1 MTTCSP
7 PTGWARSPRVRS
19 SLSAFFAFAIREG
32 LTEVNPVLGTGKA
45 DEGPSRDRVLS
56 EAELRA
62 VLSALGSDPF
72 SEIVRLLVL
81 SAQRREEIGSLQWSE
96 IDFDRGLIIL
106 SPARTKNKRL
116 HELPISSQVWAILER
131 QPRRNE
137 FVFGRR
143 WTSWSN
149 ARVCLDQRLPEMP
162 SWRLH
167 DLRRTAATIM
177 ADRLDLL
184 PHIIEAV
191 LNHVSGSRAGVA
203 GVYVRAKYQDQ
214 MRAALQTWG
223 DYIDRL
229 NPTP

>member
-1 MTTCSP
+1 
-7 PTGWARSPRVRS
+7 
-19 SLSAFFAFAIREG
+19 
-32 LTEVNPVLGTGKA
+32 LTETNPVLGTAKA
-45 DEGPSRDRVLS
+45 DEGQSRDRVLS

-96 IDFDRGLIIL
+96 IDWERNLIIL

-116 HELPISSQVWAILER
+116 HELPISSQVRAILER

-137 FVFGRR
+137 WVFGRR

-149 ARVCLDQRLPEMP
+149 ARVGLAQRLPEMP
-162 SWRLH
+162 NWRLH

-177 ADRLDLL
+177 ADRLDVL

-214 MRAALQTWG
+214 MRAALQQWG
-223 DYIDRL
+223 DFIDRL
-229 NPTP
+229 SAQQDMPTHSPNPSTGR